1 MDNRSIVGA
10 SRWLSGAFSL
20 SLTPYGHGIDEIQAG
35 GPQAGGPA
43 KGRWGEA
50 GGGQGPYRHPKN
62 PTATVPPFTAVPPPP
77 SKVGKSSGLLIV

>member
-1 MDNRSIVGA
+1 MDIRIIGGA

-50 GGGQGPYRHPKN
+50 GGG
-62 PTATVPPFTAVPPPP
+62 
-77 SKVGKSSGLLIV
+77 